1 MKLSLFLLTLLTFAY
16 YTQAFDFS
24 AEDLKDSAISFID
37 LVLNQQKNEANESC
51 TESCCASLPTRAPM
65 TYHYY
70 QNTGRFVGGKGDYK
84 INTIGYSGQG
94 EGYNNPAKQCEPY
107 IGPIPATTYKLIAC
121 VNVMH
126 QTVDRPCAFWV
137 NP

>member
-1 MKLSLFLLTLLTFAY
+1 
-16 YTQAFDFS
+16 
-24 AEDLKDSAISFID
+24 
-37 LVLNQQKNEANESC
+37 
-51 TESCCASLPTRAPM
+51 M

-70 QNTGRFVGGKGDYK
+70 QNTGKFVGGKGDYK
-84 INTIGYSGQG
+84 INTLGYSGQG

-137 NP
+137 NPLKQAETCGRS